1 MANDEADID
10 EGNGR
15 PVHDVGLIHVEEN
28 DLPPEDDDDITE
40 DDGGEAAQN
49 QNWQDNKRWKT

>member
-40 DDGGEAAQN
+40 DDGG
-49 QNWQDNKRWKT
+49 